1 MPYPGPK
8 VENPHVIPDPTP
20 RPPDY
25 RKKYDQDPAE
35 RKKLQQAEMLKN
47 ELRQQKVVADT
58 DKLCLL
64 AQEVKNETAQ
74 HETGKPTYPQAMKLE
89 EIEKLA
95 KNVKQRMRSE

>member
-20 RPPDY
+20 RQPDY

-47 ELRQQKVVADT
+47 EMRQQKVVTDT
-58 DKLCLL
+58 DKLFLL
-64 AQEVKNETAQ
+64 AQEVKNEMAQ
-74 HETGKPTYPQAMKLE
+74 QNTGKLAYTQAMKIE